1 MLAAMAV
8 APGVA
13 LLDERGRVRCATA
26 LAERLLALAAS
37 QTQLDDAL
45 RVLAGRVALAA
56 PEHPVVVSVP
66 TAGDARLLLTG
77 ARAGRELTAVVELC
91 HTTPDSVAAAGFT
104 PRERDVLE
112 LAVQGAGTK
121 RIAEDLAISPWTVQ
135 QHLSSMFAKAGVR
148 NRGELAA
155 LVHARAASAELRA
168 AS

>member
-1 MLAAMAV
+1 MLAAMPM

-26 LAERLLALAAS
+26 LAERLLVLAAS

-45 RVLAGRVALAA
+45 RVLAGRLALAA

-66 TAGDARLLLTG
+66 TATGARLLLTG

-91 HTTPDSVAAAGFT
+91 HTTPDTVAAAGFT

-121 RIAEDLAISPWTVQ
+121 RIAEQLAISPWTVQ

-155 LVHARAASAELRA
+155 LVHVRTSSAGLRA